1 MKTFFRFSV
10 VLILLV
16 FLFVGCSSND
26 SSNPIT
32 SNNNDNNGNNSG
44 TGFASM
50 AAGSWAEYTLSDG
63 SNEKLAYIG
72 IDNYQGTDCYI
83 LEFDMTNDGMDTYTQ
98 MWLDKSSNKAILYV
112 MKMGGIVTKMNIP
125 QTQDIPSSSGNV
137 PASSVKLGNKTYTT
151 PTGKKVDAIAYQTTT
166 AAGATEAWISLQ
178 VPFGTVKT
186 LLNGESQMEL
196 YDFGTSGAVRN
207 ISKQEADNAQ
217 SFGIPQG

>member
-1 MKTFFRFSV
+1 MKIFCLLSTV
-10 VLILLV
+10 LVLIV
-16 FLFVGCSSND
+16 FLFMGCSND
-26 SSNPIT
+26 DTNSVT
-32 SNNNDNNGNNSG
+32 SNNNNNNGNTSG

-50 AAGSWAEYTLSDG
+50 TVGSWAEYILSDG
-63 SNEKLAYIG
+63 SHEKLEYIG
-72 IDNYQGTDCYI
+72 IDNYQGTDCYV
-83 LEFDMTNDGMDTYTQ
+83 LEFDMTSNGEDTYTQ

-112 MKMGGIVTKMNIP
+112 IKMGGIVTKMNIP

-166 AAGATEAWISLQ
+166 TAGTSESWISLQ

-207 ISKQEADNAQ
+207 ISKQEAENAQ